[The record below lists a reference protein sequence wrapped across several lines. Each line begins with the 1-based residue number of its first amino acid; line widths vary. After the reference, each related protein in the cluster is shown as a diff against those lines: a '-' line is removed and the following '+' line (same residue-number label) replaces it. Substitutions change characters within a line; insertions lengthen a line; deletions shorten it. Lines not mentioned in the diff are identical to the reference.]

1 MEHKRKEFSADELAE
16 GTRCGEEVCIR
27 PEEGK
32 WGGGYKVSQKKKK
45 RAIDVAFIRK
55 PTSDFN

>member
-16 GTRCGEEVCIR
+16 GTRCGEEVCVR

-32 WGGGYKVSQKKKK
+32 WRVEGGLYGDLKK
-45 RAIDVAFIRK
+45 
-55 PTSDFN
+55 